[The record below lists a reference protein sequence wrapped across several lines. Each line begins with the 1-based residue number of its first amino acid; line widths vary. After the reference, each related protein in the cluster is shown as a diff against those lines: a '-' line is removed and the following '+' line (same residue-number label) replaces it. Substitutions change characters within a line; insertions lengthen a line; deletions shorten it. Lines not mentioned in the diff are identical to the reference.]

1 MNLVLGLT
9 LALQLMAANPKDAPF
24 LLKNGDKAP
33 PFSMRQ
39 LNGKMFSLRDYTGS
53 SAKKPKKAV
62 LLSFFATWCEP
73 CKKEI
78 PIIKK
83 LYRRWKSKGVE
94 VVYLG
99 LSQGAK
105 ELKPFSKKRKLPWPV
120 IPDSFGL
127 LSRRYGA
134 SQLPHLVLVDANS
147 KIVFQHRGI
156 HDELASMLDNQLAK
170 TTGVAVPSESQ
181 EELVA
186 DAKPRFDKT
195 FIMARPPSG
204 SGASKRWLPVANY
217 VSEKLQANIDMA
229 DEDSYESFEKSLKI
243 GKYDIVNASPLLWYK
258 VRSIYQPVVQIER
271 LGTHTYFGIIF
282 AKRDKKIESL
292 ENLKGKTI
300 ALVSETSTSGGLYPQ
315 LALIKAGLIPGKD
328 IKILWTGS
336 HPEVA
341 KAVKEGKA
349 DAGGCYE
356 DCREAVWK
364 DTAARAEATNIIAYT
379 EDIPAEAVLV
389 KRSLA
394 KKVKRNLRKAFMR
407 INKEGGIL
415 NQISENEKQISAFV
429 AAADK
434 NIAGLSKVIREVEN
448 ALKSKKTEDQAADKT
463 KEAQTVEPKDN
474 KSSEKQ
480 TKKTNDG

>member
-1 MNLVLGLT
+1 MT
-9 LALQLMAANPKDAPF
+9 LALGLALALQITAADPNSAPF
-24 LLKNGDKAP
+24 LLKDGDKAP
-33 PFSMRQ
+33 PFSMRRI
-39 LNGKMFSLRDYTGS
+39 NGKMFSLRDHTGKS
-53 SAKKPKKAV
+53 PKKPKKAV

-94 VVYLG
+94 VAYLG

-105 ELKPFSKKRKLPWPV
+105 ELKPFAKKRKLPWPV

-134 SQLPHLVLVDANS
+134 SQLPHVVLVNAEGR
-147 KIVFQHRGI
+147 ITFQHRGI
-156 HDELASMLDNQLAK
+156 QDNLAQLLDNELAKA
-170 TTGVAVPSESQ
+170 TGMAVPTEAT

-195 FIMARPPSG
+195 YLLARPPSG
-204 SGASKRWLPVANY
+204 QGATQRWSPVANY
-217 VSEKLQANIDMA
+217 VSEKLQANIDLA
-229 DEDSYESFEKSLKI
+229 KEDSYESFEKALKI

-282 AKRDKKIESL
+282 AKRDKKIDSL

-300 ALVSETSTSGGLYPQ
+300 ALVSDTSTSGGLYPQ

-328 IKILWTGS
+328 VKILWTGS
-336 HPEVA
+336 HTDVA
-341 KAVKEGKA
+341 KAVHEGKA

-364 DTAARAEATNIIAYT
+364 DTNARSSATNIISYT

-394 KKVKRNLRKAFMR
+394 KGIKRKLRKAFMR
-407 INKEGGIL
+407 LNREGGIL

-434 NIAGLSKVIREVEN
+434 NIAGLSNVIREVQN
-448 ALKSKKTEDQAADKT
+448 ALKPDPKAAN
-463 KEAQTVEPKDN
+463 ENAEEQ
-474 KSSEKQ
+474 SEK
-480 TKKTNDG
+480 KNTNDG

>member
-9 LALQLMAANPKDAPF
+9 LALQLTAANPKDAPF

-39 LNGKMFSLRDYTGS
+39 LNGKMFSLRDYTGA

-120 IPDSFGL
+120 IPDSYGL

-134 SQLPHLVLVDANS
+134 SQLPHLVLVNAEGR
-147 KIVFQHRGI
+147 IVFQHRGI
-156 HDELASMLDNQLAK
+156 HDELAGMLDNQLAK
-170 TTGVAVPSESQ
+170 TTGVSVPNET
-181 EELVA
+181 EVELVA

-195 FIMARPPSG
+195 YIMARPPSG

-217 VSEKLQANIDMA
+217 VSEKLQANIEIA
-229 DEDSYESFEKSLKI
+229 TEDSYESFEKALKI
-243 GKYDIVNASPLLWYK
+243 GKYDIVNAGPLLWYK

-328 IKILWTGS
+328 INILWTGS
-336 HPEVA
+336 HTEVA
-341 KAVKEGKA
+341 KAVQAGKA

-364 DTAARAEATNIIAYT
+364 DSSARAEATNIIAYT

-389 KRSLA
+389 KRSLT
-394 KKVKRNLRKAFMR
+394 KKIKRNLRKAFMR

-434 NIAGLSKVIREVEN
+434 NIAGLSKVIREVED
-448 ALKSKKTEDQAADKT
+448 ALKPPKTDDKPKESAEPKST
-463 KEAQTVEPKDN
+463 KDETSAEAQKG
-474 KSSEKQ
+474 
-480 TKKTNDG
+480 KTNDG